1 MNKMLCFCLSL
12 LAAGPLIGQAGRLD
26 SSFAGKGWLTTRFL
40 IGNKN
45 EERGREIM
53 LKPDGS
59 MIILT
64 EEITAPPYSTKT
76 SFLVCFN
83 ADGKQDLNF
92 GVDGFSQQ
100 VNIINGKA
108 VLQKDGKILVSGD
121 LANYGGWDGHLAFA
135 RYLEDGSLDPSFG
148 SNGILNT
155 KSQIDEPSAVV
166 LQPDQKILVAGTTYD
181 YEIEQYGFALAR
193 FSPTGIPDSSWG
205 NTGIATT
212 FFNTHY
218 PDILGGKASSLA
230 LQTDG
235 KIVVAGSM
243 LNGLLPAKDFALIRY
258 DSNGSLDSGFAANG
272 IQVTDFSGGEDE
284 AFSVVVQQDGKIL
297 VAGKAGN
304 ANPDF
309 ALTRYHA
316 NGLPDNS
323 FSSDGLHTTDFFGGP
338 DQANTIMVQDD
349 GKILVAGSA
358 TSTSGKSA
366 FAVARFHA
374 NAAPDLSFGGTG
386 KFIDESIGTS
396 ANARVIILQ
405 PDHRILATGYTQGA
419 ADSSVDLAFVR
430 YEPEGSLDLT
440 FADDGKGTA
449 FYTYSGNSR
458 LHYIAVQQDGKLV
471 VAEALFSLARYHADG
486 TPDSSFG
493 INGQVVEAPIGAI
506 HITQAIA
513 IQQDQKLLLAGYD
526 PAYDGSILMRFQI
539 NGTLD
544 STFGNNGLVKTPSF
558 SGNAIAIQDDG
569 KILVAGGLTNPVVD
583 TGDFAV
589 IRLNKDGTMDDSF
602 DGGGILITDFVNI
615 RTAAIAIAVQPDG
628 HIAVVGSTINF
639 PNFNLVLARY
649 RSDGSLD
656 PDFGIGGKQETDLF
670 GSHDMASALTIQ
682 KDEKIIVAGFS
693 ERKNTNRQNFTLV
706 RFNKDGTLDSTF
718 SKDGKLASP
727 YNFNRD
733 SRAEDVVLQEDGKII
748 VPVNFPTLDPPNGLI
763 VFRFNPDGT
772 PDSSF
777 DEDGMLR
784 SYFGKQE
791 GAMGTA
797 IAGNR
802 LYVSG
807 VQRLGLFMEGLIAAY
822 MLEEA
827 AMLVSSFTLI
837 DAVQDTDAG
846 ELKDGAVVNLSAIR
860 CTRISIRAN
869 TGGAAAGSVVMQLSG
884 TQVHNRTENR
894 APYALFGNRN
904 KENTYRAWRPNP
916 GSYTLTATPYTST
929 NGRGAKGTPYTVRF
943 TIVEELSL
951 ARFTLINAARNT
963 VISTLSD
970 GAVIDLAKTPHINI
984 RAEQGT
990 GVAESIR
997 FGMNDQ
1003 EAYSMESSVPFAI
1016 GVDSSG
1022 DYADWKVSPGT
1033 YTITATPY
1041 SENNGMGSVGT
1052 SMRITITLI
1061 NSSEEKRSGIVQRA
1075 AGLHKGLVAGRRLS
1089 LEVLPNPVEET
1100 GWVQFSVPQP
1110 TTVSLFLTDGA
1121 GRSLQQVFGG
1131 RVQGGMLHR
1140 RTVSTQGLPPGLYF
1154 CRLVT
1159 GDGKTVTSKLVKQ

>member
-1 MNKMLCFCLSL
+1 M
-12 LAAGPLIGQAGRLD
+12 GQAGRLD

-45 EERGREIM
+45 EERGLGIM

-59 MIILT
+59 MIVLT
-64 EEITAPPYSTKT
+64 EGTTAPPYSTKT
-76 SFLVCFN
+76 SFLVRFS

-100 VNIINGKA
+100 VNLIHSTA
-108 VLQKDGKILVSGD
+108 VQLQDGKIIVAGALTDDG
-121 LANYGGWDGHLAFA
+121 AFNGHLAFA
-135 RYLEDGSLDPSFG
+135 RYFEDGDLDTSFG

-155 KSQIDEPSAVV
+155 KRQIDEPSAVV

-181 YEIEQYGFALAR
+181 NEIEQYGFALAR

-205 NTGIATT
+205 DAGIATT
-212 FFNTHY
+212 FFNTNH
-218 PDILGGKASSLA
+218 PEILGGKASSLA

-235 KIVVAGSM
+235 KVVVAGSI
-243 LNGLLPAKDFALIRY
+243 LNGLLPSKDFALVRY
-258 DSNGSLDSGFAANG
+258 KSDGSLDSGFATNG
-272 IQVTDFSGGEDE
+272 IQVTDFTGGEDE
-284 AFSVVVQQDGKIL
+284 ASSVVVQQDGKIL
-297 VAGKAGN
+297 VAGKSGN
-304 ANPDF
+304 TNSDF
-309 ALTRYHA
+309 ALARYHA
-316 NGLPDNS
+316 NGMPDNS
-323 FSSDGLHTTDFFGGP
+323 FSGDGLHTTDFFGGP
-338 DQANTIMVQDD
+338 DQASTIVVQDD

-358 TSTSGKSA
+358 KSTSGRSA
-366 FAVARFHA
+366 LALARFHA

-386 KFIDESIGTS
+386 RFIDESIGTS
-396 ANARVIILQ
+396 VSARAIILQ
-405 PDHRILATGYTQGA
+405 PDHRILATGYTQGV
-419 ADSSVDLAFVR
+419 ADSSLDLVVGR
-430 YEPEGSLDLT
+430 YQPEGSLDLT
-440 FADDGKGTA
+440 FDDDGKGTA

-458 LHYIAVQQDGKLV
+458 LHHIAVQQDGKLV

-486 TPDSSFG
+486 TPDSTFG
-493 INGQVVEAPIGAI
+493 IHGQVVEAPIGEI
-506 HITQAIA
+506 QITQAIA
-513 IQQDQKLLLAGYD
+513 IQQDEKLLLAGHD
-526 PAYDGSILMRFQI
+526 PAYDGSVLMRFQI

-544 STFGNNGLVKTPSF
+544 STFGNNGVVKTPSF

-569 KILVAGGLTNPVVD
+569 KILVAGGLTNPVFG

-589 IRLNKDGTMDDSF
+589 IRLNKNGTMDDSF
-602 DGGGILITDFVNI
+602 DGDGILITDFVNI
-615 RTAAIAIAVQPDG
+615 RAAATAIAVQPDG

-670 GSHDMASALTIQ
+670 GSHDMAAALTIQ

-733 SRAEDVVLQEDGKII
+733 NRAGDIVLQEDGKII
-748 VPVNFPTLDPPNGLI
+748 VPVNFPSLDPPNGLI

-777 DEDGMLR
+777 QENGMLR

-791 GAMGTA
+791 SARGVAL
-797 IAGNR
+797 AGNR

-807 VQRLGLFMEGLIAAY
+807 VQRQGLFMEGLIAAY

-827 AMLVSSFTLI
+827 GMVVSSFTLI
-837 DAVQDTDAG
+837 DAVRDTDAG

-860 CTRISIRAN
+860 GTRISIRAN

-904 KENTYRAWRPNP
+904 KEHTYRAWRPSP
-916 GSYTLTATPYTST
+916 GPYTLTATPYAGT
-929 NGRGAKGTPYTVRF
+929 NGRGTKGTPYTVRF

-970 GAVIDLAKTPHINI
+970 GAVIDLAHTPHINI

-997 FGMNDQ
+997 FGVNDQ
-1003 EAYSMESSVPFAI
+1003 AAYSMESSVPFALAGDI
-1016 GVDSSG
+1016 RG
-1022 DYADWKVSPGT
+1022 DYAEWQVSPGT

-1041 SENNGMGSVGT
+1041 SENYGRGTMGT
-1052 SMRITITLI
+1052 ALRITITI
-1061 NSSEEKRSGIVQRA
+1061 IDSKAEQRSGIVQGA
-1075 AGLHKGLVAGRRLS
+1075 AEQQQEEGRGLS
-1089 LEVLPNPVEET
+1089 LEVLPNPVKES
-1100 GWVQFSVPQP
+1100 GWVQFRVPQA
-1110 TTVSLFLTDGA
+1110 TTVALFLADGA
-1121 GRSLQQVFGG
+1121 GRSIQQVFGG
-1131 RVQGGMLHR
+1131 RVQGGVLQR
-1140 RTVSTQGLPPGLYF
+1140 LKVQTQGLPPGLYF

-1159 GDGKTVTSKLVKQ
+1159 AGGKTVTSKLVRQ